1 MSKAKLCELGGTLKR
16 CGQTTIA
23 VLYVGVL
30 VGLPVVDAAIEAAAR
45 SNETHIESESDGLH
59 SVVHDEYLCQLCR
72 VIELT
77 GARPTTSRIDFE
89 ETAHHRDAIAALPAH
104 PRSATP
110 TPLIPR
116 APPSL

>member
-1 MSKAKLCELGGTLKR
+1 MSKAKLSKLGGTLKR
-16 CGQTTIA
+16 WGQMTIA

>member
-1 MSKAKLCELGGTLKR
+1 MSKAKLSKLGGTLKR

-30 VGLPVVDAAIEAAAR
+30 VGLPVMDAAVEAAAR
-45 SNETHIESESDGLH
+45 SNETHIESESDGFH

-72 VIELT
+72 MIELT
-77 GARPTTSRIDFE
+77 GARPTTSRVDFG

-104 PRSATP
+104 PRSAAP
-110 TPLIPR
+110 TPLLPR